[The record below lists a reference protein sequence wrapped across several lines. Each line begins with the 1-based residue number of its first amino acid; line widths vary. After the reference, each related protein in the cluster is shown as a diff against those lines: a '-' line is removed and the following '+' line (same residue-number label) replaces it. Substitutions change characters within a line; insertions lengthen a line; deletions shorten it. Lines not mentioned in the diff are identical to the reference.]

1 MAGALQVGEV
11 KVHIQGDIG
20 GAGISRWRF
29 TRNDATFLTV
39 ADATAAGAAV
49 RAFYNS
55 SNSFP
60 TGVSAAVDPA
70 VEFFDIVSAL
80 VQGTLTMSAT
90 PAPVVGSTGGNYGA
104 GLGVRVNWK
113 TNQTLGR
120 RLMRG
125 ATFMIP
131 YASAAFSSGG
141 AVNSTV
147 ISNMIAAGNAYIT
160 AMLAANLTPVV
171 WHRPAKGT
179 TVGGLAGT
187 INALAVSST
196 PSGLRS
202 RRS

>member
-29 TRNDATFLTV
+29 TRNDATFLTP
-39 ADATAAGAAV
+39 ADAQAAGTAI

-60 TGVSAAVDPA
+60 TGVSAQVDAA
-70 VEFFDIVSAL
+70 VEFFDLATAL
-80 VQGTLTMSAT
+80 VGGTLTMTAP
-90 PAPVVGSTGGNYGA
+90 PAAVVGAIGGNYGA

-113 TNQTLGR
+113 TTQTLGR

-125 ATFMIP
+125 ATFMVP
-131 YASAAFSSGG
+131 YASAAFSASG

-147 ISNMIAAGNAYIT
+147 IGNMITAGNAYIT
-160 AMLAANLTPVV
+160 AMLAANLEPVV
-171 WHRPAKGT
+171 WHRPLKGT
-179 TVGGLAGT
+179 TTGGIVGN
-187 INALAVSST
+187 INAVAVSAQ
-196 PSGLRS
+196 PCGLRS
-202 RRS
+202 RRR